1 MLADKT
7 LHDVLDAFASPDP
20 TPGGGSAAALT
31 GALGASLLAMV
42 AGLAKTK
49 HGSPEERAALDA
61 ARADLLRLQ
70 RTLVDLIDRDAAAY
84 DQVVAAYRLPKST
97 DVEKAARAAAIQA
110 ALHAATEVPLETV
123 RASAAAV
130 RTGGAVAEAGNP
142 SARSDVA
149 VGVQALMAAWQGALL
164 NIEANIGSLKD
175 AADVESITREAR
187 ELSLEIGAAVRHI
200 YEQAGLADPMK
211 QTALRPG
218 TGMHGQPP
226 DPADP
231 AHAER
236 LASMVVDV
244 LGRMRSP
251 EARRALD
258 AFARS
263 ADEKIANRAKA
274 ALERRDD

>member
-7 LHDVLDAFASPDP
+7 LRDALDAFASPDP

-42 AGLAKTK
+42 AGLSKTR
-49 HGSPEERAALDA
+49 HGSPEERVALDA

-70 RTLVDLIDRDAAAY
+70 QTLVELIDRDAAAY

-97 DVEKAARAAAIQA
+97 DAEKTARTAAIQA
-110 ALHAATEVPLETV
+110 ALRAATEVPLETV
-123 RASAAAV
+123 RTAAAAM
-130 RTGGAVAEAGNP
+130 RTGRTVAESGNP

-164 NIEANIGSLKD
+164 NIEANIGSLRD
-175 AADVESITREAR
+175 AAVVESITREAR
-187 ELSLEIGAAVRHI
+187 ELSLEIGGAVRHV
-200 YEQAGLADPMK
+200 YDQAGLVDLMK
-211 QTALRPG
+211 QTALRLG
-218 TGMHGQPP
+218 TGTHGQPP

-236 LASMVVDV
+236 LAGMVVDA
-244 LGRMRSP
+244 LGRLHST
-251 EARRALD
+251 EAREALD

-263 ADEKIANRAKA
+263 ADEKIAGRARE
-274 ALERRDD
+274 ALKRTGA